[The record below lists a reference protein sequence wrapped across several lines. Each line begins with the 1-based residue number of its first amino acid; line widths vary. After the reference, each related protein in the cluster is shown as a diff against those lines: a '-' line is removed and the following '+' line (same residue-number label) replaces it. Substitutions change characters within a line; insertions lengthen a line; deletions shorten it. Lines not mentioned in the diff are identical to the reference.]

1 MGETIGAAVQG
12 AAPWVLGGTML
23 FVCDDLGV
31 VLCEWWRPPRL
42 VLLPRPRLAAPP
54 RVAR

>member
-12 AAPWVLGGTML
+12 AVPWVLGGTML
-23 FVCDDLGV
+23 FVCDDVGV
-31 VLCEWWRPPRL
+31 VLCEWWCPPRR